1 MKRNMS
7 FQCLKSMS
15 FPRFVKPF
23 FIALA
28 VFLALFFALP
38 YFLLPKNTPYSFAL
52 YDKDGILL
60 GATCASD
67 GQWRFEPGE
76 VPERFKIALVNFE
89 DRRFY
94 FHPGVDFIS
103 IGRAFI
109 SNKRAG
115 RIVSGGSTITMQTIR
130 LLQKSPPRTYAQ
142 KIKEAFLAVMLDA
155 RFSKKK
161 VLELY
166 CALAPFGGNVVGLEA
181 ASWRYFARAPKDLT
195 WAESA
200 ALAVLP
206 NQPSLV
212 FPGTNDEIFLQKRN
226 SLLARLFKKKYLSEE
241 EYALALSEPLPQK
254 AHPLP
259 SGAFHYLEYLKLSS
273 PRKNKFFS
281 TLDSSLQQNASRIV
295 EYWSEEFSRQG
306 INNAACLIVRTK
318 TGEPL
323 AYIGNTGRE
332 RNAKNY
338 DVNIVNARRSSG
350 SLLKPFLFA
359 AMLDNG
365 MLLPQQLV
373 LDVPTRIGN
382 YKPENNVNT
391 YCGALR
397 ADEALSRSLNI
408 PAVRELREYGI
419 TQFLDYLKLC
429 GFTTL
434 DRSAEYYG
442 LPLILGGGEI
452 TLYETVLAYASL
464 MNVCSLKLS
473 TEENFSFRGSLI
485 RSREREVDERV
496 SERNSKLKSAHH
508 FCTDFNTSDV
518 HMFNKRF
525 PASAGAAALT
535 LNALEK
541 GTRPAEEAL
550 WQSYATSRKIAWK
563 TGTSNGKRDAWAIGT
578 TADYTIGVWIGNAEG
593 QGSENLRSMATA
605 APVLFDLFSILPPSK
620 ETACV
625 PEDALCEQTV
635 CAASGFAAGKNCPET
650 KIALRP
656 SAAPLGELCPYCKIV
671 SLTPDK
677 KFQATV
683 SDMKGE
689 YEGFFPV
696 TEKRFVL
703 PPSIEYYYTRQAL
716 GYRHLPPFLPEHR
729 FAQKSELSILF
740 PEQGAQIILPIEIDG
755 TPGKT
760 VMQAASRSKG
770 ATLYWDLDGEF
781 LGETRGEHTLAVRP
795 RAGWHTLTVTDSNGT
810 RRTRQFEIAEGGM

>member
-1 MKRNMS
+1 MAMSIPRPMKS
-7 FQCLKSMS
+7 IC
-15 FPRFVKPF
+15 V
-23 FIALA
+23 ALA
-28 VFLALFFALP
+28 TFLALFFALP
-38 YFLLPKNTPYSFAL
+38 HFLLPKNLPYSFAL

-67 GQWRFEPGE
+67 GQWRFEPDE

-89 DRRFY
+89 DKRFY

-103 IGRAFI
+103 VARAFA
-109 SNKRAG
+109 SNERAG
-115 RIVSGGSTITMQTIR
+115 KIVSGGSTITMQTIR
-130 LLQKSPPRTYAQ
+130 LLQNYPKRTYGQ
-142 KIKEAFLAVMLDA
+142 KIKEVFLAILLDA

-161 VLELY
+161 ILELY

-181 ASWRYFARAPKDLT
+181 ASWRYFARPSKDLT

-226 SLLARLFKKKYLSEE
+226 SLLTKLFKKKYLNEE
-241 EYALALSEPLPQK
+241 EYALALSEPLPKK
-254 AHPLP
+254 ARPLP
-259 SGAFHYLEYLKLSS
+259 NGALHYLEYLKSTS
-273 PRKNKFFS
+273 PRKNKFHS
-281 TLDSSLQQNASRIV
+281 TLDSSLQQNAARIA
-295 EYWSEEFSRQG
+295 EYWSQEFSRQG
-306 INNAACLIVRTK
+306 INNLACLIVRTK

-323 AYIGNTGRE
+323 AYVGNTGRE
-332 RNAKNY
+332 RNSKNY
-338 DVNIVNARRSSG
+338 NVDIVNSRRSSG

-373 LDVPTRIGN
+373 MDVPTRIGN

-452 TLYETVLAYASL
+452 TLYEAVLAYASFVNACS
-464 MNVCSLKLS
+464 NV
-473 TEENFSFRGSLI
+473 NI
-485 RSREREVDERV
+485 
-496 SERNSKLKSAHH
+496 
-508 FCTDFNTSDV
+508 
-518 HMFNKRF
+518 FNKQF
-525 PASAGAAALT
+525 PVSAGAAYLT

-550 WQSYATSRKIAWK
+550 WQSYAASRKIAWK
-563 TGTSNGKRDAWAIGT
+563 TGTSNGKRDAWAIGV
-578 TADYTIGVWIGNAEG
+578 TADYTIGVWVGNAEG

-605 APVLFDLFSILPPSK
+605 APVLFDLFSIMPNPKEKFSVPSY
-620 ETACV
+620 
-625 PEDALCEQTV
+625 ALCEQKV
-635 CAASGFAAGKNCPET
+635 CADSGFAAGESCNET

-656 SAAPLGELCPYCKIV
+656 SAAPLGKLCPYCKIV

-689 YEGFFPV
+689 YEGFLPV

-703 PPSIEYYYTRQAL
+703 PPSIEYYYTKQAF
-716 GYRHLPPFLPEHR
+716 GYKHLPPFLPDHQ
-729 FAQKSELSILF
+729 FAQREELSILF

-755 TPGKT
+755 TPGNT
-760 VMQAASRSKG
+760 VMQAASRSKS
-770 ATLYWDLDGEF
+770 AVLYWDLDGDF
-781 LGETRGEHTLAVRP
+781 LGETRGEHTMALRP
-795 RAGWHTLTVTDSNGT
+795 PVGWHTLTITDSNGT
-810 RRTRQFEIAEGGM
+810 RRTRQFKIVEDGM

>member
-1 MKRNMS
+1 MTI
-7 FQCLKSMS
+7 
-15 FPRFVKPF
+15 PRFVKPIC
-23 FIALA
+23 IALFA
-28 VFLALFFALP
+28 FLALLFVLP
-38 YFLLPKNTPYSFAL
+38 HFLLPKNPPYSLAL

-76 VPERFKIALVNFE
+76 IPERFKIALVNFE
-89 DRRFY
+89 DKRFY

-103 IGRAFI
+103 VARAFV
-109 SNKRAG
+109 SNKKAG
-115 RIVSGGSTITMQTIR
+115 KIVSGGSTITMQTIR

-142 KIKEAFLAVMLDA
+142 KIKEAFLAILLDA

-181 ASWRYFARAPKDLT
+181 ASWRYFARAPEDLT
-195 WAESA
+195 WAECA

-226 SLLARLFKKKYLSEE
+226 SLLERLFKKNYLSEE

-259 SGAFHYLEYLKLSS
+259 NGAFHYLEYLKISS
-273 PRKNKFFS
+273 PRKNKFHS
-281 TLDSSLQQNASRIV
+281 TLDSSLQQNAARIL

-306 INNAACLIVRTK
+306 INNAACLIVRTG

-323 AYIGNTGRE
+323 AYVGNTGRA
-332 RNAKNY
+332 RNSKNY
-338 DVNIVNARRSSG
+338 NVNVVNSRRSSG

-382 YKPENNVNT
+382 YKPENNVNA

-464 MNVCSLKLS
+464 MNICS
-473 TEENFSFRGSLI
+473 N
-485 RSREREVDERV
+485 
-496 SERNSKLKSAHH
+496 
-508 FCTDFNTSDV
+508 V
-518 HMFNKRF
+518 HMFNNKF
-525 PASAGAAALT
+525 PASAGAAYLT

-541 GTRPAEEAL
+541 GTRPAEESL

-563 TGTSNGKRDAWAIGT
+563 TGTSNGNRDAWAIGT

-605 APVLFDLFSILPPSK
+605 APVLFDLFSIMPHPKEKVSVPS
-620 ETACV
+620 
-625 PEDALCEQTV
+625 DALCERTV
-635 CAASGFAAGKNCPET
+635 CANSGFAASKNCPDT
-650 KIALRP
+650 KIALCP
-656 SAAPLGELCPYCKIV
+656 AAAPLGGLCPYCKIV

-689 YEGFFPV
+689 YEGHLPV

-703 PPSIEYYYTRQAL
+703 PPSIEYYYTRQVL
-716 GYRHLPPFLPEHR
+716 GYRHLPPFLPGHQ
-729 FAQKSELSILF
+729 FAQKNELSILF

-760 VMQAASRSKG
+760 VMQAASRSND

-781 LGETRGEHTLAVRP
+781 LGETRGQHTMASRP
-795 RAGWHTLTVTDSNGT
+795 RVGWHTLTVTDSNGT
-810 RRTRQFEIAEGGM
+810 RRTRQFEIVEDGM